1 MRRSPVEW
9 LADELESF
17 GNVALMLAP
26 LTLVLAVVGVVVF
39 LPEIILVVGVL
50 IALGALATALYLE
63 FLS

>member
-17 GNVALMLAP
+17 GNVALMFAP